1 MKFVKLLLHSLPGSA
16 LFALFIALL
25 LFYINPEAPLR
36 AASLW
41 QTWLPLAASYGLAA
55 TLAWPLLL
63 VMIRFFARRKMK
75 LRWASFAL
83 FHRFYL
89 ANAVLAAAVWWAN
102 FASTPVLLAPADRRL
117 LLAGC
122 GLLTLGCALGGVL
135 SLQHVISR
143 AVAVRWGQG
152 IVVAALLAA
161 LVALRLGTGGEA
173 VPAHTPEMEVRD
185 TGRRVVL
192 VAVDGLSLDWILPLA
207 ADGKAPS
214 FRFLMRQGAWGR
226 VESFVPTAPPVIWTT
241 VATGVLPYRHGIL
254 DYVRFEISGGGASL
268 ALAPRYLLFRRL
280 ERLGLASARPV
291 DSGDRRVPAFWSIL
305 GHFGLEVQVLDWWAT
320 FPPEPVEG
328 AIRPQPPG
336 GWEAPGGVSADPLA
350 EAPELVREV
359 EERLAR
365 MADWGGTP
373 DPGAEVLEATVRRA
387 LALDMRALAEA
398 RRVDAEAPP
407 TVLAL
412 YLPGL
417 DLVQHRF
424 LGYAMEAPH
433 RDGTGR
439 ADVLFGDVVAR
450 YYRFLDEELGSF
462 LAGDAGAPRM
472 LLVVSGFGVERL
484 PPWSLRRLWAGQEA
498 WEGYHDHAPAGAYF
512 ALGAG
517 IRGERDELA
526 AIQPSD
532 ILPTF
537 LYYLGLPV
545 GRDMHGRPRVD
556 WFDDAFIGAQPL
568 AYVPS
573 YRRMRPRPLGSQETP
588 AS

>member
-1 MKFVKLLLHSLPGSA
+1 MKFAKLLVHSLPGGA

-25 LFYINPEAPLR
+25 LFYLNPEAPLG
-36 AASLW
+36 AVSLW
-41 QTWLPLAASYGLAA
+41 ETWLPLAASYGLAA
-55 TLAWPLLL
+55 ALAWPLGLA
-63 VMIRFFARRKMK
+63 MIRFFARGKMR
-75 LRWASFAL
+75 LRWASFAV

-89 ANAVLAAAVWWAN
+89 ANATLAAALWWAN
-102 FASTPVLLAPADRRL
+102 FATTPVLLAPADRRL

-143 AVAVRWGQG
+143 TAVVRWGQG
-152 IVVAALLAA
+152 IVVAVLFAA

-173 VPAHTPEMEVRD
+173 APARTPEMEVRP

-192 VAVDGLSLDWILPLA
+192 VAVDGLSLDLILPLA

-241 VATGVLPYRHGIL
+241 AATGVLPYRHGIL
-254 DYVRFEISGGGASL
+254 DYVRFETRGGGASL

-280 ERLGLASARPV
+280 ERMGLASARPV
-291 DSGDRRVPAFWSIL
+291 ESGDRRVPAFWNIL
-305 GHFGLEVQVLDWWAT
+305 GHFGMDVQVLDWWAT

-328 AIRPQPPG
+328 AVLPQPPG
-336 GWEAPGGVSADPLA
+336 GWEAPGVVSVDPLA
-350 EAPELVREV
+350 EAPELVRAV

-373 DPGAEVLEATVRRA
+373 DPGVEVLEATVRRA
-387 LALDMRALAEA
+387 LALDLRALAEA
-398 RRVDAEAPP
+398 RRVEAAAPP

-433 RDGTGR
+433 SEGADR
-439 ADVLFGDVVAR
+439 AGVLFGEVVPR
-450 YYRFLDEELGSF
+450 YYRFLDEELGSL
-462 LAGDAGAPRM
+462 LAGDSGTQRM

-484 PPWSLRRLWAGQEA
+484 PPRSLRRLWAGQA
-498 WEGYHDHAPAGAYF
+498 AREGYHDRAPAGAYF

-517 IRGERDELA
+517 IQGERDQLA
-526 AIQPSD
+526 AIRPAD

-545 GRDMHGRPRVD
+545 GRDMHGRPQVD
-556 WFDDAFIGAQPL
+556 WFGDAFIGAQPL

-573 YRRMRPRPLGSQETP
+573 YRAMRPRP
-588 AS
+588 